1 MCRRNIAPWLVC
13 DFAVTFH
20 VFAGCAE
27 RVRRTE
33 KAIVAL
39 VEIGANAAIFV
50 GKDKDSDLKYI
61 ADEYAVICVD
71 D

>member
-1 MCRRNIAPWLVC
+1 MSRRNIAPWFVC

-20 VFAGCAE
+20 IFACCAE
-27 RVRRTE
+27 RVRRKE

-50 GKDKDSDLKYI
+50 GEDKDSDLK
-61 ADEYAVICVD
+61 
-71 D
+71 